1 MARHPH
7 GARAG
12 QKARNRT
19 YTIIAVILV
28 IGAAIAFYYGP
39 FGKNEAE
46 PIDTVPPPDTNE
58 IEASM
63 PEANDVITLSP
74 PAGVASDREVSL
86 TGEPNIPEPDVP
98 KPDVVVQEPN
108 LPRREVSLT
117 GEPAP
122 IPAEEPVFQPG
133 DEAAALIASAQTL
146 IATGSDGIIA
156 ARDKLNQA
164 LRMPMSP
171 QQRSGVK
178 DQLSKLSSQWLFGRS
193 SLPNDPLCETY
204 MVRSGDRLASIGKKY
219 KVPYEILMEVNNISD
234 PRGLQAGV
242 TIKVMKGPFHAKV
255 YRSSFTMDLYL
266 QNTYVR
272 SYTVGLG
279 KPGKETPTGV
289 WRVRPGGKAYATS
302 WRDPDTGIVYQP
314 EDPDYPLGSRWIALD
329 GLSGE
334 AKGRTGFGI
343 HGTKEPD
350 QIGKADS
357 RGCIRM
363 YNGEVIKVY
372 NMLVES
378 LSTVEVSD

>member
-1 MARHPH
+1 MARHPN

-19 YTIIAVILV
+19 YTIIVIVLI
-28 IGAAIAFYYGP
+28 IGAVIAFYYGP

-46 PIDTVPPPDTNE
+46 PIDVGPPPDTNNT
-58 IEASM
+58 EASV
-63 PEANDVITLSP
+63 PEVNEVITLAP
-74 PAGVASDREVSL
+74 PAEI
-86 TGEPNIPEPDVP
+86 TPEPNISEPDVSE
-98 KPDVVVQEPN
+98 PDVVVLEPN
-108 LPRREVSLT
+108 LPA
-117 GEPAP
+117 PAP
-122 IPAEEPVFQPG
+122 VLAAEPVIQPG
-133 DEAAALIASAQTL
+133 AEAAALIASAETL
-146 IATGSDGIIA
+146 IGTGPSGIIA
-156 ARDKLNQA
+156 AREKLNEA
-164 LRMPMSP
+164 LRMPMNRL
-171 QQRSGVK
+171 QRSGVK
-178 DQLSKLSSQWLFGRS
+178 DRLSKLSSQWLFGRTV
-193 SLPNDPLCETY
+193 LPNDPLCETY
-204 MVRSGDRLASIGKKY
+204 MVRSGDRLATIGKKY

-234 PRGLQAGV
+234 ARSLQAGA

-255 YRSSFTMDLYL
+255 YRSTFTMDLYL

-289 WRVRPGGKAYATS
+289 WRVRQGGKAYATS

-334 AKGRTGFGI
+334 AKDRTGFGI

-372 NMLVES
+372 NMLVEG
-378 LSTVEVSD
+378 LSQVEVTD